1 MGAGASSE
9 ARGVIRNPF
18 PVSPQ
23 TGRDLNKLSYVVN
36 RILSTADIYDINNL
50 AKPGVCGDYAV
61 FLKQQIVTQML
72 NFNAESEDGSKVV
85 SVAYQN
91 PTKAFAKQEDRQR
104 ICQQIAGTMLT
115 VIATVVA
122 SLGSIQVS
130 TRPVGLQFQQGG
142 GTEAVRMWLGTYGYI
157 VDADRGKPQG
167 QPMQIRRS
175 QRQQDSGVSLALTLM
190 RSDENIS
197 TGFLTASGGGLPVGS
212 LRIYFL
218 DPQSMFDPTK
228 QVLPLRIVDEKG
240 LPWVS
245 GALLSDSTTFKS
257 FGDAAA
263 TPFTEMIETLYRRK
277 QTSGTIMPL
286 ESREQIAYAS
296 AVFDYI
302 RRNPGN
308 APALISRIVNKV
320 PGISAPAAAPAA
332 APLAAP
338 AAAPTAVFPS
348 VQPAAAPFPS
358 FQPAPAAAFP
368 SFQPAAAPI
377 PSFAPAPLRP
387 VARAQPGFGQSFFPG
402 LAPAIGA
409 KFDIPYGATAEVLK
423 FIKRAQTAIGA
434 ESNPAA
440 VRAYLLAGEEKPN
453 RTVVTA
459 VCNDPY
465 WRASSLANVYPW
477 ATFQLLAVKDL
488 TKMGDK
494 TSVKFHDEW
503 ATFLSGLQGL
513 YGDANIGISLQLPA
527 SGPAFLEGISV
538 KGLADSAI
546 CRNRIAGYKQVQDGL
561 LRLQGL
567 YEEHVAEIWEIL
579 NSLVILVVDPV
590 TKAEVVKLH
599 PKVVEEGTASRKY
612 VERIADRAREAIGAY
627 YLDVEKAYVSS
638 IRSIVGT
645 TTATI

>member
-50 AKPGVCGDYAV
+50 TKPGVCGDYAV
-61 FLKQQIVTQML
+61 FLKQQIATQLL

-91 PTKAFAKQEDRQR
+91 PTKAFAKQEERQR

-122 SLGSIQVS
+122 CLGSIQVS

-142 GTEAVRMWLGTYGYI
+142 GTEAVRNWMGTYGYI
-157 VDADRGKPQG
+157 IEADRGKPQG
-167 QPMQIRRS
+167 QAMQLRRS
-175 QRQQDSGVSLALTLM
+175 QKQETLGVSVTLTLL

-197 TGFLTASGGGLPVGS
+197 TGFLSASGGGLPTGS

-218 DPQSMFDPTK
+218 DPQSTLDPTK

-245 GALLSDSTTFKS
+245 GALLSDGTTFKS

-263 TPFTEMIETLYRRK
+263 TPFTEMIETLYRRR
-277 QTSGTIMPL
+277 QTPGSVMPL

-320 PGISAPAAAPAA
+320 SGVAA
-332 APLAAP
+332 
-338 AAAPTAVFPS
+338 V
-348 VQPAAAPFPS
+348 PS
-358 FQPAPAAAFP
+358 FQPAVAAPGFGFAAPTAAPTVPGLIPAPTVPGIGIAPAPAAPGFGPA
-368 SFQPAAAPI
+368 QPF

-387 VARAQPGFGQSFFPG
+387 VARPQPGFAQAVFPG
-402 LAPAIGA
+402 QGA
-409 KFDIPYGATAEVLK
+409 KFDVPYGATAEVLK
-423 FIKRAQTAIGA
+423 FVKRAQTAIGA

-440 VRAYLLAGEEKPN
+440 VRAYLLAGEEKPD

-465 WRASSLANVYPW
+465 WRAANLGGVYPW
-477 ATFQLLAVKDL
+477 ATFQLLAVKDI

-494 TSVKFHDEW
+494 ATVKFHDAW
-503 ATFLSGLQGL
+503 TTFLSGLQNL
-513 YGDANIGISLQLPA
+513 YGDANIGLSLQMPT
-527 SGPAFLEGISV
+527 SGPAFLDAISV

-546 CRNRIAGYKQVQDGL
+546 CRNRVARYKQVQDGL

-612 VERIADRAREAIGAY
+612 VERVAERAREAIGAY
-627 YLDVEKAYVSS
+627 YLDVEKAYVAA
-638 IRSIVGT
+638 IQSIVGT
-645 TTATI
+645 ATT